1 MTPGGNRH
9 LVAALA
15 ALALLTGAPA
25 VMAQNAPAGPE
36 LDVVVETNLRE
47 TPKHRAAYLAAML
60 ANARKCL
67 GGLVAETAP
76 DPATPPP
83 DGAAPYR
90 LFIQHHGKVEVDQT
104 SSAAKGAAGAA
115 DGVGRLLARQRGTF
129 LFRLA
134 KWSGSAYPT
143 EDQWTSEFATS
154 HFLAIPPG
162 ASADNMVEYRNEALM
177 LAMPHAMMSA
187 LLDHVLPIRVTETAG
202 ESGSAKTYRILVENR
217 SRWSLRKLAV
227 RVIWCEKAGQNRYRY
242 RAEARYDGLLAPGKK
257 VELAGTAALAPSE
270 FVWEYE
276 LPTQIEA
283 VPTFVPGSVPP
294 GRPK

>member
-1 MTPGGNRH
+1 MTRGGNRH
-9 LVAALA
+9 LVAVLA
-15 ALALLTGAPA
+15 ALVLLACAST
-25 VMAQNAPAGPE
+25 VMAQNVPAGPE

-47 TPKHRAAYLAAML
+47 TPEHRKAYVAALL
-60 ANARKCL
+60 GNARKCL
-67 GGLVAETAP
+67 AGLVAEKAP

-90 LFIQHHGKVEVDQT
+90 LFIRHHGKVEVDET
-104 SSAAKGAAGAA
+104 SSAAKGMGGAG
-115 DGVGRLLARQRGTF
+115 DGVGRLMARQRGTF

-143 EDQWTSEFATS
+143 EDQWTSEFSTS
-154 HFLAIPPG
+154 HFLAMPLG
-162 ASADNMVEYRNEALM
+162 ASAEDLVEYRHEALM
-177 LAMPHAMMSA
+177 LAMPHAITSA

-227 RVIWCEKAGQNRYRY
+227 RVIWCEKPGQKWYRY
-242 RAEARYDGLLAPGKK
+242 RAEAGYDGFLAPGKQ

-283 VPTFVPGSVPP
+283 VPTFAPGSVPP